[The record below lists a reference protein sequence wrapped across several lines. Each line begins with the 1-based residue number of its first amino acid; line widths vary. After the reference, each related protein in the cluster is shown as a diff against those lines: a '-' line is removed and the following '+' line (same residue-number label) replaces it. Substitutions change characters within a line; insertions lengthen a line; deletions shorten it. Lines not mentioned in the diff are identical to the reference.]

1 MNSITRKPN
10 VQQSE
15 LVFLNLWCNPAS
27 VGGLLS
33 RTEHPPQRP
42 QTRRWAWMWT
52 GYQIF
57 FSFNFY
63 KRCCYQRLRFTDFK
77 TSKLWELLLAGRWM
91 QFPVAT
97 HISICL
103 SSTLNYPLIG
113 FLEYSG
119 LLPMHSPYYSQS
131 DRFELKILSC
141 HLPSNSDFNH
151 FEFFPLLLREI
162 LKSETWPTSPG
173 MSLSSI

>member
-1 MNSITRKPN
+1 MQPSISWGPSQATAGPSILPKGPKPG
-10 VQQSE
+10 
-15 LVFLNLWCNPAS
+15 
-27 VGGLLS
+27 GGLGCELGIRFS
-33 RTEHPPQRP
+33 
-42 QTRRWAWMWT
+42 
-52 GYQIF
+52 

-63 KRCCYQRLRFTDFK
+63 KRCCYQRLRFTDFI

-113 FLEYSG
+113 FLEYLG

-131 DRFELKILSC
+131 DLFELKVLSC

-162 LKSETWPTSPG
+162 VVRNLAHKSWNVIVSH
-173 MSLSSI
+173 LISISYCVCIISFL